1 MHFLRNSIVA
11 VENRNLYV
19 TILCANRGW
28 SASPIKFRRSP
39 NYVRKIR
46 KLKDRKGFTL
56 VELIVVLVILAILA
70 ALLIPALTG
79 YIDKANKDKVV
90 AECRQ
95 VVVAAQTVASES
107 YGQNKTINS
116 ASVKEIKELA
126 EAPDSWNYAITIG
139 DKNTVTSVVFTD
151 GNTTVTYTK
160 TPADGKETYELEGTA
175 VSDRTVKVGTDEAIG
190 EG

>member
-1 MHFLRNSIVA
+1 MF
-11 VENRNLYV
+11 E
-19 TILCANRGW
+19 
-28 SASPIKFRRSP
+28 
-39 NYVRKIR
+39 KIR

-79 YIDKANKDKVV
+79 YIEKANKDKVV

-107 YGQNKTINS
+107 YGQNKTIN
-116 ASVKEIKELA
+116 ADSVKEIKELA

-139 DKNTVTSVVFTD
+139 DKNTVTS
-151 GNTTVTYTK
+151 GLY
-160 TPADGKETYELEGTA
+160 
-175 VSDRTVKVGTDEAIG
+175 
-190 EG
+190 

>member
-1 MHFLRNSIVA
+1 MF
-11 VENRNLYV
+11 E
-19 TILCANRGW
+19 
-28 SASPIKFRRSP
+28 
-39 NYVRKIR
+39 KIR

-95 VVVAAQTVASES
+95 VVVAAQTVASEA

-126 EAPDSWNYAITIG
+126 RLLTAG
-139 DKNTVTSVVFTD
+139 
-151 GNTTVTYTK
+151 TTLSPLETK
-160 TPADGKETYELEGTA
+160 ILSR
-175 VSDRTVKVGTDEAIG
+175 VWSLLMVILL
-190 EG
+190 

>member
-1 MHFLRNSIVA
+1 MF
-11 VENRNLYV
+11 E
-19 TILCANRGW
+19 
-28 SASPIKFRRSP
+28 
-39 NYVRKIR
+39 KIR

-126 EAPDSWNYAITIG
+126 EAPDSWKYAITIG
-139 DKNTVTSVVFTD
+139 AKNTVTSVVFTD
-151 GNTTVTYTK
+151 GNNTVTYTK
-160 TPADGKETYELEGTA
+160 TPADGKETYELGGTA
-175 VSDRTVKVGTDEAIG
+175 VSCTVRLRLAPMKLLVRANS
-190 EG
+190 

>member
-1 MHFLRNSIVA
+1 MF
-11 VENRNLYV
+11 E
-19 TILCANRGW
+19 
-28 SASPIKFRRSP
+28 
-39 NYVRKIR
+39 KIR

-95 VVVAAQTVASES
+95 VVVAAQTVASEA

-116 ASVKEIKELA
+116 ASVLL
-126 EAPDSWNYAITIG
+126 P
-139 DKNTVTSVVFTD
+139 
-151 GNTTVTYTK
+151 
-160 TPADGKETYELEGTA
+160 
-175 VSDRTVKVGTDEAIG
+175 
-190 EG
+190 

>member
-1 MHFLRNSIVA
+1 MF
-11 VENRNLYV
+11 E
-19 TILCANRGW
+19 
-28 SASPIKFRRSP
+28 
-39 NYVRKIR
+39 KIR

-139 DKNTVTSVVFTD
+139 DKNTVTSVVFND

-160 TPADGKETYELEGTA
+160 TPADGKETYELEGNA
-175 VSDRTVKVGTDEAIG
+175 VNDRTVTVGTDEPIG

>member
-1 MHFLRNSIVA
+1 MI
-11 VENRNLYV
+11 E
-19 TILCANRGW
+19 
-28 SASPIKFRRSP
+28 
-39 NYVRKIR
+39 KIR

-107 YGQNKTINS
+107 YGQNKTINA

-139 DKNTVTSVVFTD
+139 AKNTVTSVVFTD
-151 GNTTVTYTK
+151 GTTTVTYTK

-175 VSDRTVKVGTDEAIG
+175 VSGRTVKVGTDEAIP
-190 EG
+190 EANS